1 MVRMVVSSEPLS
13 EIKRGQIEMLAV
25 TGGAPF
31 LAARVQLQRAER
43 QQREGNS
50 LKTQRSEEHTSELQS
65 RLHLVCRLLLE
76 KKNSPD
82 HRARPQTQVRRLARR
97 PL

>member
-50 LKTQRSEEHTSELQS
+50 LKTQQKVRTAQGGVSSCTLTGFTESM
-65 RLHLVCRLLLE
+65 
-76 KKNSPD
+76 
-82 HRARPQTQVRRLARR
+82 QVL
-97 PL
+97 

>member
-31 LAARVQLQRAER
+31 LAARVQLQHPER

-50 LKTQRSEEHTSELQS
+50 LKTQQKVRTAQEGVSSCTLTGFTESM
-65 RLHLVCRLLLE
+65 
-76 KKNSPD
+76 
-82 HRARPQTQVRRLARR
+82 QVL
-97 PL
+97 